1 MLHNVLIGRYP
12 LFCKGHDGLHGL
24 DGIPGEKG
32 DQVKANGPVFW
43 PYKSSLYRLLINV
56 LLLVN
61 FVGPILIS
69 WCALLLCC

>member
-1 MLHNVLIGRYP
+1 MLHNILIGRYP

-32 DQVKANGPVFW
+32 DQVKANGPVSW
-43 PYKSSLYRLLINV
+43 PYKSSLYRLVINV

-69 WCALLLCC
+69 WCALFLCC